1 MRARTH
7 RPAATRGM
15 TLIEICIALAIAGLL
30 MAVAI
35 PAIGNVTRAALR
47 QKSGQLAGAIRSMYG
62 ATALAGKS
70 CRLVFDL
77 EAGTYQSECAKG
89 NVTLSREGERARNG
103 VRESSKEEELLSDT
117 KKRESMSAEER
128 EKVELLEKSAFR
140 PSPDVPLT
148 SLGGSVVFDGIW
160 VQHQP
165 ERYVGGKAFLYFWPS
180 GLTEAASIQLEQGED
195 QMTLLVAPLT
205 GRVQVKFGRVDAPGQ
220 RQ

>member
-1 MRARTH
+1 MRARLPS
-7 RPAATRGM
+7 PAATRGM

-35 PAIGNVTRAALR
+35 PAISNVTRAALR

-77 EAGTYQSECAKG
+77 EAGTYQSECAKA
-89 NVTLSREGERARNG
+89 NITLSREGERARNG
-103 VRESSKEEELLSDT
+103 VREASKDEELLADT

-128 EKVELLEKSAFR
+128 EKVELLEKSAFK

-220 RQ
+220 KQ